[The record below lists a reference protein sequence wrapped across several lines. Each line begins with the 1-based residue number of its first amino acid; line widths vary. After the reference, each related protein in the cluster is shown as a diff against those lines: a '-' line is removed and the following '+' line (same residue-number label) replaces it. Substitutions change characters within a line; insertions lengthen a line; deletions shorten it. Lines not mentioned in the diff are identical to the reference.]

1 MNYIY
6 KCVPVPVAIT
16 TSTAGKDAHNKA
28 VTEYENLINANALDG
43 WELFSV
49 DSIVSHQNPGCL
61 GALAGQKGEDA
72 VFKLLIY
79 RKEK

>member
-1 MNYIY
+1 MSYVY
-6 KCVPVPVAIT
+6 KCVPVPTTIT
-16 TSTAGKDAHNKA
+16 TGTVGKDAHGAA
-28 VTEYENLINANALDG
+28 VSAYEDIINTNAVDG

-49 DSIVSHQNPGCL
+49 DSIVSRQNPGCL
-61 GALAGQKGEDA
+61 GALMGKKGEEA